1 MLRRNKIFFDGRD
14 SMDITT
20 ITGPART
27 VDDDQD
33 DEMSEPTQMSSV
45 EKTTG
50 GRNDKRVTGI
60 ITRNR
65 FVTHEF
71 ITAW

>member
-14 SMDITT
+14 SMDILT
-20 ITGPART
+20 ITGPSRT

-45 EKTTG
+45 
-50 GRNDKRVTGI
+50 
-60 ITRNR
+60 
-65 FVTHEF
+65 
-71 ITAW
+71 